1 MTFKNY
7 KIILLLISE
16 FLQIVNTSKVKLTLF
31 VFLTLYMYTWI
42 QEFLFKFWNLGY
54 ELYTWCNK

>member
-1 MTFKNY
+1 MKPLAGTMTFKNY

-31 VFLTLYMYTWI
+31 VFLTLYMYT
-42 QEFLFKFWNLGY
+42 
-54 ELYTWCNK
+54 